1 MTGDSTLSWKNRKW
15 AAVDEQDRK
24 ALFRRGTEV
33 EVLTLLDGQMALRHG
48 GLCYRLV
55 ESDEDNARKDVKE
68 GSGGKV
74 KTGKPPVP
82 APDHP
87 WRKWCGNRP
96 NPRGQL
102 LSVTAVT
109 KEGWHFPC
117 PVLSRYP

>member
-109 KEGWHFPC
+109 KEG
-117 PVLSRYP
+117 